1 MNSKKEEVV
10 DLTLSDEEDIYS
22 VASVRRLETR
32 KRGATTFD
40 LTLVSDEVQ
49 SR

>member
-1 MNSKKEEVV
+1 MNGKKEEVV
-10 DLTLSDEEDIYS
+10 DLTLSDEDDVYS
-22 VASVRRLETR
+22 VASAFPLEPR
-32 KRGATTFD
+32 KRCATTFD